1 MEKKVQF
8 LGTEDGRLSRLQEV
22 VGMDAESGLGW
33 ERTLINDRYEIVR
46 ELGAGGSGCVYT
58 ARDRVTEKRVAVKLL
73 GRHVQWDRTTREKF
87 ELEARVAGRVESEHI
102 VEVLDAGLD
111 PKTRLPYLVMELL
124 KGKNLQ
130 ELVEQEGRVSPALA
144 LEYLRQVA
152 SGLDKAHAWQ
162 DSDDRPAPIV
172 HRDLKPSN
180 LFLTYREDGTPLVK
194 ILDWGIAKVLSQS
207 ATLSGDV
214 KGTPLYM
221 AAEQL
226 LQAPVTTATDIWAF
240 GLIAYYLL
248 TGECYWKVGQMP
260 NAVLPIVIREVSEG
274 PTDPPSSRLRALQS
288 DFALPAA
295 FDQWFLRCVNL
306 NPARRFAR
314 AGEAVQA
321 LAEVLDPLTAG
332 SQRSSLV
339 EGVAR
344 SSRSPVIANYKK
356 QLSALVLAVLA
367 GSLLAV
373 LVARHPTSLTSSAAA
388 VKIELVPP
396 AAAAA
401 SSVSWQPNTPTNPSS
416 HAPPAQSASSRA
428 NMEPKPKTLANRKLA
443 NTPAP
448 SKVLDDISTYDRNYY

>member
-1 MEKKVQF
+1 
-8 LGTEDGRLSRLQEV
+8 
-22 VGMDAESGLGW
+22 
-33 ERTLINDRYEIVR
+33 
-46 ELGAGGSGCVYT
+46 
-58 ARDRVTEKRVAVKLL
+58 
-73 GRHVQWDRTTREKF
+73 
-87 ELEARVAGRVESEHI
+87 
-102 VEVLDAGLD
+102 
-111 PKTRLPYLVMELL
+111 
-124 KGKNLQ
+124 
-130 ELVEQEGRVSPALA
+130 
-144 LEYLRQVA
+144 
-152 SGLDKAHAWQ
+152 
-162 DSDDRPAPIV
+162 V

-321 LAEVLDPLTAG
+321 LAEVLDPLTAS

-344 SSRSPVIANYKK
+344 STRSPVIANYKR
-356 QLSALVLAVLA
+356 QLGALVLAVLA

-373 LVARHPTSLTSSAAA
+373 LVAQRPTSLTSSAAA
-388 VKIELVPP
+388 PKIELVPP

-401 SSVSWQPNTPTNPSS
+401 SSVSWQPTTPTSPSS
-416 HAPPAQSASSRA
+416 HAPPGQPASSRA
-428 NMEPKPKTLANRKLA
+428 KMEPKPKTLANRKLA

-448 SKVLDDISTYDRNYY
+448 SKVLDDISAYDRNYY